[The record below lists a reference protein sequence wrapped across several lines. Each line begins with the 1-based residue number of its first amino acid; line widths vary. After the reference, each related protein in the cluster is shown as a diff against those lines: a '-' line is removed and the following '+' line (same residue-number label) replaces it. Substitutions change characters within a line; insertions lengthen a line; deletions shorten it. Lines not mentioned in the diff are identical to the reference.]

1 VARSVSLKNTIHGL
15 ANSAH
20 QAFQTY
26 LKNLSASERNAS
38 GSYSTWAA
46 KDTLA
51 HVTYW
56 EHRGVEVLS
65 YLSRGEMPP
74 EYPSFEQVN
83 LSVYEENRETT
94 FPAIQR
100 NADQTLGAIRTV
112 LERFSDNAL
121 QEPGYS
127 TWRGGK
133 PLLGYA
139 LHVFYIHPMWH
150 LGLAYLKLGD
160 SPQTKRLQEVVEK
173 TVLELDTSDEM
184 RASLA
189 YDAACLA
196 QLTGDSDHALV
207 RLKEAV
213 SLRPELALSAQE
225 DPDFSGLQRD
235 PRFVTITA
243 G

>member
-1 VARSVSLKNTIHGL
+1 MVMSVSLKNAIYAL
-15 ANSAH
+15 AHSAH
-20 QAFQTY
+20 QAIQTY
-26 LKNLSASERNAS
+26 LKNLSGSERNAS

-51 HVTYW
+51 HITYW
-56 EHRGVEVLS
+56 QRRGVEVLS
-65 YLSRGEMPP
+65 YLSRGETPP
-74 EYPSFEQVN
+74 EYPPFEQVN
-83 LSVYEENRETT
+83 LSVYEENREMTLQV
-94 FPAIQR
+94 IQR
-100 NADQTLGAIRTV
+100 NADQTLAAIRTV
-112 LERFSDNAL
+112 LDRFSDKDL
-121 QEPGYS
+121 TEIGYF
-127 TWRGGK
+127 TWHGGK

-139 LHVFYIHPMWH
+139 LHVFYTHPMWH
-150 LGLAYLKLGD
+150 LALAYLKLGD
-160 SPQTKRLQEVVEK
+160 SPQAKRLQAVVEK

-184 RASLA
+184 RAGLA

-213 SLRPELALSAQE
+213 SLRPDLALSAQG

-235 PRFVTITA
+235 PRFVTITT